1 MKKTDLAHALAATG
15 RYPMKAIGETQ
26 DGNSADD
33 GRSCRPV
40 GGVIYSWKPKKP
52 TG

>member
-1 MKKTDLAHALAATG
+1 MPLQPQDD
-15 RYPMKAIGETQ
+15 PMKAIGETLGVSISV
-26 DGNSADD
+26 DVIALAGL
-33 GRSCRPV
+33 V